1 MITVFVV
8 VDSLK
13 YFNTFYFYLTK
24 PKNTIRYNL
33 YVDTDT
39 ITLQLTCTLQFDNAQ
54 RATTQLTIR
63 YTYKTFLKSVSILFY
78 TMVEKYKKIGKCVL
92 YL

>member
-13 YFNTFYFYLTK
+13 YFNTFFFYLTK

-33 YVDTDT
+33 YVDAGTF
-39 ITLQLTCTLQFDNAQ
+39 ILLLTCTLQFDNAQ

-63 YTYKTFLKSVSILFY
+63 Y
-78 TMVEKYKKIGKCVL
+78 KIKHF
-92 YL
+92 